1 MYEAVGHFSFVLA
14 VLRELGMNGI
24 YVLKGR
30 SDMSRINDQP
40 AMTPSGNVW
49 QRRFFIV
56 LTLLGWIALI
66 VVMLWV
72 LSKIITPIILI
83 GFSALLA
90 YLIFPLVRFFQR
102 HMSRILAILLSL
114 LVVLAVVGLILYFVF
129 VAAIQ
134 QLGLL
139 VGLIQD
145 LILHP
150 ERHALFQSSLQ
161 KLEKLGISLNQV
173 HISGQ
178 QVIGYLQQTISGV
191 FPLISGIFI
200 TMISLLLVA
209 TVAVYFIVD
218 GPRVI
223 NWCRHK
229 TPLKFRGFI
238 NMFLDELD
246 HSLGDFIRGE
256 VLLATIMSVIVG
268 LGAFII
274 GVPYVFLLALIVFV
288 CEFIPQIGSYISG
301 AIGIGFALTQGW
313 EIALIY
319 GIFVTVMQGGLDG
332 QILAPRILGGAV
344 GLHPILSV
352 FALLVGTSLFGLLG
366 ALFAAPAAGILQTF
380 VRSFWEVW
388 REQHPDQFPAEGQE
402 RKPES

>member
-1 MYEAVGHFSFVLA
+1 
-14 VLRELGMNGI
+14 
-24 YVLKGR
+24 
-30 SDMSRINDQP
+30 
-40 AMTPSGNVW
+40 MTPHSNVW

-56 LTLLGWIALI
+56 LTLLGWIALFAVI
-66 VVMLWV
+66 LWII
-72 LSKIITPIILI
+72 SKIITPIILI

-102 HMSRILAILLSL
+102 HMTRILAILLSL
-114 LVVLAVVGLILYFVF
+114 LVVLAVVGLILYFVV

-134 QLGLL
+134 QFGLL
-139 VGLIQD
+139 IGIIQD
-145 LILHP
+145 FVLHP
-150 ERHALFQSSLQ
+150 ENHALFRSG
-161 KLEKLGISLNQV
+161 LEKLERLGISQNQI

-178 QVIGYLQQTISGV
+178 QVIGYLQQTINGV
-191 FPLISGIFI
+191 FPLISGVFV

-223 NWCRHK
+223 NWWRYK
-229 TPLKFRGFI
+229 TPLKYRGFI
-238 NMFLDELD
+238 NMFLNELD

-256 VLLATIMSVIVG
+256 VLLATIMSIIVG

-301 AIGIGFALTQGW
+301 AIGIGFALTHSW
-313 EIALIY
+313 ETALIY
-319 GIFVTVMQGGLDG
+319 GIFVTIMQGGLEG

-352 FALLVGTSLFGLLG
+352 FALLVGTTLFGLLG

-380 VRSFWEVW
+380 IRSFWDVW
-388 REQHPDQFPAEGQE
+388 RERHPDQFPVEEQKQ
-402 RKPES
+402 KPES

>member
-1 MYEAVGHFSFVLA
+1 MTRRNE
-14 VLRELGMNGI
+14 
-24 YVLKGR
+24 
-30 SDMSRINDQP
+30 QP
-40 AMTPSGNVW
+40 TMTPHSNVW

-56 LTLLGWIALI
+56 LTLLGWIALFAVI
-66 VVMLWV
+66 LWII
-72 LSKIITPIILI
+72 SKIITPIILI

-102 HMSRILAILLSL
+102 HMTRILAILLSL
-114 LVVLAVVGLILYFVF
+114 LVVLAVVGLILYFVV

-134 QLGLL
+134 QFGLL
-139 VGLIQD
+139 IGIIQD
-145 LILHP
+145 FVLHP
-150 ERHALFQSSLQ
+150 ENHALFRSG
-161 KLEKLGISLNQV
+161 LEKLERLGISQNQI

-178 QVIGYLQQTISGV
+178 QVIGYLQQTINGV
-191 FPLISGIFI
+191 FPLISGVFV

-223 NWCRHK
+223 NWWRYK
-229 TPLKFRGFI
+229 TPLKYRGFI
-238 NMFLDELD
+238 NMFLNELD

-256 VLLATIMSVIVG
+256 VLLATIMSIIVG

-301 AIGIGFALTQGW
+301 AIGIGFALTHSW
-313 EIALIY
+313 ETALIY
-319 GIFVTVMQGGLDG
+319 GIFVTIMQGGLEG

-352 FALLVGTSLFGLLG
+352 FALLVGTTLFGLLG

-380 VRSFWEVW
+380 IRSFWDVW
-388 REQHPDQFPAEGQE
+388 RERHPDQFPVEEQKQ
-402 RKPES
+402 KPES